1 MSSDVTTTDSGRP
14 TEPATDAHAE
24 HDAGTGH
31 DAAVP
36 DDGGHRHKEP
46 TDKQYVFIALL
57 LAVLTAIE
65 IAATEVGPDGA
76 LLIVSLLVLMVVKFA
91 FVILFFMHLRFDNK
105 LFGRMF
111 YIGLGFA
118 VVLYSVVLATFHFWT
133 P

>member
-1 MSSDVTTTDSGRP
+1 MSSDVTTTDSGQP
-14 TEPATDAHAE
+14 TESATDAG
-24 HDAGTGH
+24 HDAGTDH

-76 LLIVSLLVLMVVKFA
+76 LLIISLIVLMVVKFA

-105 LFGRMF
+105 LFGRLF
-111 YIGLGFA
+111 YIGLAFA
-118 VVLYSVVLATFHFWT
+118 VVLYSAMLATFHFWT

>member
-1 MSSDVTTTDSGRP
+1 MSSDVTTTDSEQP
-14 TEPATDAHAE
+14 TEPATDAH
-24 HDAGTGH
+24 DGH
-31 DAAVP
+31 DADHDAHAP

-65 IAATEVGPDGA
+65 IAATEVGPDGP
-76 LLIVSLLVLMVVKFA
+76 LLIISLLVLMVVKFA

-105 LFGRMF
+105 LFSRMF
-111 YIGLGFA
+111 YIGLVFA
-118 VVLYSVVLATFHFWT
+118 VVLYSAMLATFHFWT

>member
-1 MSSDVTTTDSGRP
+1 MSSDVTTTDNHQP
-14 TEPATDAHAE
+14 TEPATDAD
-24 HDAGTGH
+24 HDAH
-31 DAAVP
+31 APDAHGP

-65 IAATEVGPDGA
+65 IAATEVGPDGP

-105 LFGRMF
+105 LFSRMF
-111 YIGLGFA
+111 YIGLVFA
-118 VVLYSVVLATFHFWT
+118 VVLYSAMLATFHFWT

>member
-1 MSSDVTTTDSGRP
+1 MSSDVTTTDNEQPIESSSD
-14 TEPATDAHAE
+14 AHDAHAD
-24 HDAGTGH
+24 HGGH
-31 DAAVP
+31 AP

-57 LAVLTAIE
+57 LAALTAIE
-65 IAATEVGPDGA
+65 IAATEVGPDGG
-76 LLIVSLLVLMVVKFA
+76 LLIASLLVLMVVKFA

-105 LFGRMF
+105 LFSRMF